1 MINYAILSFDV
12 LFSPLLAMWSTI
24 WPSDVMPE
32 PFEIWL
38 IGLTLGLLPGFHTLS
53 FSPMGLL
60 VRFSRIMCAPLDQPA
75 GTHKRAGLTIAIKA
89 AALSGATGWVLTWL
103 LPIWCYAVL
112 ASLCIA
118 SLCNITAVPLRAYRA
133 SRRAK
138 AGELTKAHHMLAP
151 LATITAKGDANEV
164 HRRALETS
172 VSWFALGLCSSS
184 FIFLLF
190 GLPGLLSF
198 TALRVVARHVDRR
211 GYAADAAVG
220 PVLLE
225 NISSYAFGWI
235 SAALIWASSI
245 VAPGTHLG
253 RASAGMRYG
262 SNLMTFSRPF
272 KIHRF
277 TLAPTLIVIAFAL
290 NLQLMGPSV
299 ERPLK
304 VQSDPWVGPISGT
317 PLVTHTHVLQTL
329 WLLTI
334 AVLML
339 ILAAFG
345 YGTIQSQW
353 SDFSI
358 LTFLLDI
365 LTVNA

>member
-1 MINYAILSFDV
+1 MAHHTVLSFDV
-12 LFSPLLAMWSTI
+12 LFSPLLEMWPTI
-24 WPSDVMPE
+24 RPSDVMSD

-38 IGLTLGLLPGFHTLS
+38 IGLIWGLLPGFHTLS
-53 FSPMGLL
+53 FGPMGLL
-60 VRFSRIMCAPLDQPA
+60 VRFSRIICLPLDQPA
-75 GTHKRAGLTIAIKA
+75 GTQNRAGLTVAIKA
-89 AALSGATGWVLTWL
+89 AALCGAMGWVFTWL
-103 LPIWCYAVL
+103 LPIWCYTLL
-112 ASLCIA
+112 ASLCVA

-133 SRRAK
+133 SRHAK
-138 AGELTKAHHMLAP
+138 AGELIKAHDILAP

-164 HRRALETS
+164 HRRVLETS
-172 VSWFALGLCSSS
+172 VTWFALGLCSSS

-211 GYAADAAVG
+211 GYATDAAVG

-245 VAPGTHLG
+245 AAPGAHLG
-253 RASAGMRYG
+253 RASAGMRHG
-262 SNLMTFSRPF
+262 TNLMTFSRPF

-277 TLAPTLIVIAFAL
+277 TLAPPLLVTAFAL
-290 NLQLMGPSV
+290 NLQLMGPTV

-334 AVLML
+334 AILML
-339 ILAAFG
+339 ILVAFG
-345 YGTIQSQW
+345 YGMIQSQW

-358 LTFLLDI
+358 LMFLSDI